1 MPTAVLEGEK
11 VMDKKIVS
19 ISAKRQIT
27 IPQKYFS
34 ALDFGTE
41 AEFIIRGKE
50 LVIRPVKE
58 AACGEFSEQI
68 LADLI
73 AKGYNGKE
81 LLTKFKEM
89 QHKVR
94 PAVETL
100 LTEAEDVASNKGKYE
115 TYEDVF
121 GAEK

>member
-1 MPTAVLEGEK
+1 MPMTVLKGERA
-11 VMDKKIVS
+11 MDKKIVS

-27 IPQKYFS
+27 IPQKYYS

-41 AEFIIRGKE
+41 AEFILRGNE

-58 AACGEFSEQI
+58 ASGGEFSEQI

-73 AKGYNGKE
+73 AQGYNGKE
-81 LLTKFKEM
+81 LLTKFREM

-94 PAVETL
+94 PAVEAMIS
-100 LTEAEDVASNKGKYE
+100 EAEDVASSKGKYE
-115 TYEDVF
+115 TYGDVF
-121 GAEK
+121 GAEE